1 MRENRLR
8 PRPLLSAACLLLC
21 VFWQAAHEARAD
33 AAGAIRYLGKTLK
46 RIQGALDSDAVGR
59 LLRQAISGP
68 DAQRHWFRLL
78 AETADDVDQATAQV
92 KAILAGVESATGA
105 AGKEAR
111 WFIDMLGA
119 MRSTGVKSGIDDDAI
134 RRAMVG
140 AFAALEK
147 GGSYREVRNLL
158 TALHNAADSQ
168 QALRAARFLDDLG
181 TIARRLPD
189 TDAAREGWRR
199 LLRGLAAKPL
209 RRDCGWLGAAGEAK
223 IGRLMAGIDDVSIE
237 QFNCIWPDDSS
248 LKSSPGPDQFVRY
261 KGTGLAVEVKNW
273 GTDGLA
279 QGPLELRAKAL
290 ADQVRRHA
298 RFLDEVC
305 PGGGGVGQVVIVL
318 LGEAP
323 ADFDLPQAVQQQ
335 ILLQGVAGFRKG
347 QVVFLGARSGD
358 LCHALTQ
365 TLDIDT
371 ASAALKDKIKA
382 GLEAAV
388 AAE

>member
-8 PRPLLSAACLLLC
+8 PRRLLWAACVLLC
-21 VFWQAAHEARAD
+21 VSWQAAPEARAD
-33 AAGAIRYLGKTLK
+33 AAGAIRYLGKTLQ
-46 RIQGALDSDAVGR
+46 RIRGALDCDAVGR
-59 LLRQAISGP
+59 LLRQAMTGP
-68 DAQRHWFRLL
+68 DAQRHWLRLL
-78 AETADDVDQATAQV
+78 AETADDIDDATAQV

-111 WFIDMLGA
+111 WFVDMLGA

-134 RRAMVG
+134 RRAMIG
-140 AFAALEK
+140 AFAALEA

-158 TALHNAADSQ
+158 TALHNAADVQ
-168 QALRAARFLDDLG
+168 QACRAARFLDDLG
-181 TIARRLPD
+181 AIARRLPD

-223 IGRLMAGIDDVSIE
+223 VGRLMAGIDDLSIE
-237 QFNCIWPDDSS
+237 RFNCIWPVEST
-248 LKSSPGPDQFVRY
+248 LRGCPGPDQFVRY

-273 GTDGLA
+273 GMDGLA

-290 ADQVRRHA
+290 AGQVRRHA
-298 RFLDEVC
+298 RFLTDVC
-305 PGGGGVGQVVIVL
+305 PGGGGVGQVVVVV

-323 ADFDLPQAVQQQ
+323 AGFDLPQAVRQQ
-335 ILLQGVAGFRKG
+335 LLLHGVEGFRPA
-347 QVVFLGARSGD
+347 QMVFLGARSGD

-382 GLEAAV
+382 GLAAAI